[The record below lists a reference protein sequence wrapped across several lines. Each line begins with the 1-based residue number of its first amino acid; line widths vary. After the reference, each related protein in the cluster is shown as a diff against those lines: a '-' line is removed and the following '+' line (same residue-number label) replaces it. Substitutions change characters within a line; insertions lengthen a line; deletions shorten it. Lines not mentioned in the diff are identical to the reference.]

1 MSRAI
6 YLPAPSHRRQGLH
19 SLAYPGLLTDL
30 SLADA
35 AYHHSTT
42 YYSRIVARGLR
53 LWTDGT
59 VTPMVPS
66 FLFVN
71 YHRYC
76 QPFTARRAKANLDL
90 IFWREYFVADYYRS
104 RTYLEVRCNH
114 HLEPDSVF
122 PALSGQQASPWTTLE
137 IGNRSANGKGCD
149 PARTE
154 GMEETKE
161 RKKQKSLRLSPRLSL
176 CTLIRIRENRPG
188 IFFYNPFFFLPPFFL
203 YFLFTSPRRFR
214 RKPHS
219 IFNGI
224 GKRRVYWLRLMAR
237 EIGTGVLFH
246 PTCWYLPNISG
257 MVWDG
262 MGWDGTGWM
271 DGWMA

>member
-1 MSRAI
+1 MRRRLIPGDRWLEIEFRTDGQQGVAPEPFSLHRGERERELGRLTRLSTATMSRAI

-90 IFWREYFVADYYRS
+90 NFWREYFVADYYRS

-149 PARTE
+149 SARTE

-161 RKKQKSLRLSPRLSL
+161 RKKQKSLRLSTRLSL

-188 IFFYNPFFFLPPFFL
+188 IFFYNPFFLSSSFFPL
-203 YFLFTSPRRFR
+203 LFVHFSTE
-214 RKPHS
+214 
-219 IFNGI
+219 
-224 GKRRVYWLRLMAR
+224 V
-237 EIGTGVLFH
+237 
-246 PTCWYLPNISG
+246 
-257 MVWDG
+257 
-262 MGWDGTGWM
+262 
-271 DGWMA
+271 